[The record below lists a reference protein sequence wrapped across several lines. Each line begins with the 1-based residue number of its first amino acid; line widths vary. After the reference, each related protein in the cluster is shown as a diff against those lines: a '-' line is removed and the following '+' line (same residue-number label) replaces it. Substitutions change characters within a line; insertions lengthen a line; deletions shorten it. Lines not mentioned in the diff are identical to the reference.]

1 MPAARTF
8 FLTALAALLSL
19 ATCGVTATA
28 GKYNPKLD
36 IGDSAPRWEPLP
48 ATDGKRYASAD
59 VQGKQATVVV
69 FTCNSC
75 PYAQDVESRL
85 VALHEKYADQGVRL
99 VAINVNKIEEDRLPA
114 MRSKAEQAGFRFPY
128 LFDETQQIARQF
140 GAIYTPEFY
149 VLDEDWQVAYMGS
162 LDDSPNG
169 KQVTERYVE
178 TAIDAVLQGKP
189 PAVTETVP
197 IGCGVRYERE
207 RRRRRS
213 RKND

>member
-114 MRSKAEQAGFRFPY
+114 MRSKPNRRAFA
-128 LFDETQQIARQF
+128 
-140 GAIYTPEFY
+140 
-149 VLDEDWQVAYMGS
+149 S
-162 LDDSPNG
+162 LTCSM
-169 KQVTERYVE
+169 
-178 TAIDAVLQGKP
+178 KP
-189 PAVTETVP
+189 S
-197 IGCGVRYERE
+197 
-207 RRRRRS
+207 RS
-213 RKND
+213 RGNSERSIPPSSTSWTRIGRSPTWARWMTAPTASR